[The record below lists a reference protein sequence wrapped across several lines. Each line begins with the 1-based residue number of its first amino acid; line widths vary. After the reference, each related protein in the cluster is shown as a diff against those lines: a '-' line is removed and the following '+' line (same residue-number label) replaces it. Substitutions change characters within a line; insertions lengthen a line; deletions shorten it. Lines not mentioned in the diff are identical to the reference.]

1 MHALQVAKLK
11 FSSCHTCFISIPRQ
25 WSRQAT
31 SPNEEVV
38 VYEISSP
45 QENEVIYAC
54 RSGTTTNDN
63 TVEINDRFA
72 LHCGLRD
79 GQEVLIRRRHEAI
92 HRAREVK
99 VRPSSSADLALL
111 AGSADMIETALMRST
126 RVVWRG
132 MMLPIWISPN
142 SPPISVYV
150 ESVSPDRSPVLL
162 VLNTKLELLL
172 ESIPQGVSAY
182 DGFSAMN
189 PTEARGI
196 LSLLGNILWRG
207 SSHRG
212 ALESSGSASN
222 SGSPY
227 SVPPEQ
233 QAEQSLTW
241 KRGVSFSARVIPRKY
256 LPCTPWA
263 EGSVDG
269 LPLDHPT
276 TVFVSRTLLCGQ
288 HVGGDDSLA
297 VTFAATIAK
306 IASPQEKQ
314 EKAAASDAKSQSS
327 AAATSKKKGQA
338 NLPDCETCF
347 VRVFVVPAAW
357 GTFRLLHGTDFVL
370 VEDTLRLQLGLDY
383 ASRVELKSLPE
394 AERPVLVSSIVLHPL
409 GWQASAAQGQVVSS
423 AFLAWCREVS
433 SAAYPLVLSS
443 GGLVRLTCGSSGSR
457 AFLVKLSQQRSDAG
471 DAPNAGTGGGS
482 GDGPKYCFLRDP
494 SNLDIHVGETVKP
507 QLSEKCTIELPVSNI
522 SFLNP
527 DLQAP
532 KLEEL
537 GGVKEL
543 CETGLTFLER
553 LTSAGEQRLAGH
565 ALLITGQWGSG
576 KSTLAKSLALRLL
589 QAPPFAHVH
598 VIACSALRGKRVDK
612 IAKSWEGL
620 VSECCFRQP
629 AVLVFD
635 DLDMLSGSIVSP
647 EQEKS
652 PDALYFNKVANVFL
666 SVLTALRETCSRVA
680 VIVTGRSREAFN
692 SRLTAGHGQH
702 VFYTVL
708 AIPPP
713 NVADREEIL
722 RCLVKARPHL
732 SGSNFDYGKVAR
744 STEGCYAR
752 DLAAIL
758 DRAAHSFSCDA
769 SETFEST
776 TGMPDSGQGIVLT
789 DEHLDRALEEYR
801 PASLRG
807 LNLSKEQTLHWE
819 DAGGLSDV
827 KRTLQEVFLWPTKYP
842 ELFANSPIRPLSG
855 LLLYG
860 APGTGKTL
868 LAGIVASECAANFIS
883 IKGPELLSK
892 YIGASE
898 QAVRNVFQRAQNA
911 KPCIIFFDEFDSIA
925 PRRGHDSTGVT
936 DRVVN
941 QLLTLLDGVETTR
954 GVYVLAATSRPDLID
969 PALLRPGRLDKCLH
983 CPLPNTEERASIL
996 VALSR
1001 KVLLADDVDLESVA
1015 ARTDHFSG
1023 ADLQALLYTAQLEV
1037 VHEVFPED
1045 EHQGNGTSRRLDC
1058 SWSSDDS
1065 PLFGDAEF
1073 FCAPSAQRGPAETSP
1088 DQARQLQ
1095 LEVAALSEN
1104 LLGEGP
1110 RRRQQRRRSRRDSTA
1125 LALSI
1130 HQRHL
1135 EQALS
1140 KVAASVSVD
1149 ERKKFDTIYSLF
1161 RSGTSLSEVRMA
1173 AGKRVT
1179 LA

>member
-1 MHALQVAKLK
+1 MAKLK
-11 FSSCHTCFISIPRQ
+11 FSRCQTCFISIPQEWLRL
-25 WSRQAT
+25 AT
-31 SPNEEVV
+31 SSNEEVV
-38 VYEISSP
+38 IFEISST
-45 QENEVIYAC
+45 QGDTVTHAC
-54 RSGTTTNDN
+54 WSGTTTDDN
-63 TVEINDRFA
+63 TVEINDCFA
-72 LHCGLRD
+72 HHCGLRHD
-79 GQEVLIRRRHEAI
+79 QEVCVRRICETVH
-92 HRAREVK
+92 HAREVK
-99 VRPSSSADLALL
+99 IRPSSATDFRKLGASGDT
-111 AGSADMIETALMRST
+111 IETALMRST
-126 RVVWRG
+126 RLVWRG
-132 MMLPIWISPN
+132 MTLPIWISPT
-142 SPPISVYV
+142 SPPVSVYV
-150 ESVSPDRSPVLL
+150 ESVSPDCSLL
-162 VLNTKLELLL
+162 VLVRNCKFEILEAD
-172 ESIPQGVSAY
+172 SPTQGANVY
-182 DGFSAMN
+182 
-189 PTEARGI
+189 
-196 LSLLGNILWRG
+196 G
-207 SSHRG
+207 SSSPRSPADGRG
-212 ALESSGSASN
+212 RIMSFIGNWWPGGPSSQGASSELSDLSSAS
-222 SGSPY
+222 
-227 SVPPEQ
+227 SVPHEQ
-233 QAEQSLTW
+233 QAEVSLTW
-241 KRGVSFSARVIPRKY
+241 KSAVNFGARVIPRKH
-256 LPCTPWA
+256 LPCTQPV
-263 EGSVDG
+263 EGGVDK
-269 LPLDHPT
+269 LLHEHPT
-276 TVFVSRTLLCGQ
+276 TVFVSRTLLGGQ
-288 HVGGDDSLA
+288 DVGDHDSA
-297 VTFAATIAK
+297 VTFAAAISK
-306 IASPQEKQ
+306 IASPREKQ
-314 EKAAASDAKSQSS
+314 EKAAASDAKAPSN
-327 AAATSKKKGQA
+327 ATKIKNRAQA

-347 VRVFVVPAAW
+347 VRVFVVPVDWDA
-357 GTFRLLHGTDFVL
+357 FQSLHGTDFVL
-370 VEDTLRLQLGLDY
+370 VADTLRRQLGLDY
-383 ASRVELKSLPE
+383 ASRVEVKSLAE
-394 AERPVLVSSIVLHPL
+394 GERPVRVLSVALHPL
-409 GWQASAAQGQVVSS
+409 GWQASATRGQSISS
-423 AFLAWCREVS
+423 IFRAWCRDVS
-433 SAAYPLVLSS
+433 SAAYPVVLSS
-443 GGLVRLTCGSSGSR
+443 GGLLRLPHSSGSR
-457 AFLVKLSQQRSDAG
+457 DFLVKLSQQRSDAG
-471 DAPNAGTGGGS
+471 DAPNGAADSGGNS
-482 GDGPKYCFLRDP
+482 PKFCFLRDA
-494 SNLDIHVGETVKP
+494 SNLDVHLGKTVDP
-507 QLSEKCTIELPVSNI
+507 QPSDKCKLELPVSNI
-522 SFLNP
+522 SSLNP

-543 CETGLTFLER
+543 CETGLTFLEQ
-553 LTSAGEQRLAGH
+553 LTGDGGQRLAGH

-576 KSTLAKSLALRLL
+576 KSTLAKSLALHLH
-589 QAPPFAHVH
+589 QAPPFAHVE
-598 VIACSALRGKRVDK
+598 VIECSALRGRHADK
-612 IAKSWEGL
+612 VSKVWEGL

-629 AVLVFD
+629 VVLVFD
-635 DLDMLSGSIVSP
+635 DLDMLAGSIVSP

-652 PDALYFNKVANVFL
+652 PDALYSNRMANVFL
-666 SVLTALRETCSRVA
+666 KVLRGLRETCSRVA

-692 SRLTAGHGQH
+692 ARLAAGHGHH
-702 VFYTVL
+702 VFYAAL

-713 NVADREEIL
+713 NAADREEIL
-722 RCLVKARPHL
+722 RCLVKARPHFGR
-732 SGSNFDYGKVAR
+732 SSFDYSRVAR

-758 DRAAHSFSCDA
+758 DRAAHLFSCDTL
-769 SETFEST
+769 E
-776 TGMPDSGQGIVLT
+776 MPDPSGEEIVLT
-789 DEHLDRALEEYR
+789 DDHLDRALEDYS

-807 LNLSKEQTLHWE
+807 LNLRKEQTLHWE
-819 DAGGLSDV
+819 DAGGLADV

-892 YIGASE
+892 YVGASE

-941 QLLTLLDGVETTR
+941 QLLTLLDGVETTT

-1001 KVLLADDVDLESVA
+1001 KVLLADDVDLESIA
-1015 ARTDHFSG
+1015 ARTEHFSG

-1058 SWSSDDS
+1058 SWSSDDA
-1065 PLFGDAEF
+1065 PLLGDAKF
-1073 FCAPSAQRGPAETSP
+1073 FCAPSARQGPAEPNPNQSH
-1088 DQARQLQ
+1088 QLQ

-1110 RRRQQRRRSRRDSTA
+1110 WRRQQRRRSRRDSTA

-1140 KVAASVSVD
+1140 KAAASVSVD

-1161 RSGTSLSEVRMA
+1161 RSGASLSEVRMA